1 MVYSIETIFTAMQ
14 ESLAGSKFPAKV
26 VIMNVDGK
34 VYRVDGALNT
44 VTLCSEGEKGD
55 LNVKTTLKILLS
67 LLDKTLT
74 PQQAFMKGML
84 KIKGSM
90 GLAMKLSLIVNA
102 TRKQLVQER
111 NSKL

>member
-1 MVYSIETIFTAMQ
+1 MQ
-14 ESLAGSKFPAKV
+14 EALAGSKFPAKV

-34 VYRVDGALNT
+34 VYRIDGASNS
-44 VTLCSEGEKGD
+44 VTLCSETEKGD
-55 LNVKTTLKILLS
+55 LKVKTSLKVLIK

-102 TRKQLVQER
+102 TRKQLAHE